1 MLYLGRRLLLRNA
14 MRLLVLPNKIHFIKL
29 KCGEHQQRGASAHVS
44 EKLQDSITMYC
55 AYHVAGKMYKK
66 TRT

>member
-1 MLYLGRRLLLRNA
+1 MRR
-14 MRLLVLPNKIHFIKL
+14 LVLPNKIHFIKL